1 MNSSRSVEDNSKNI
15 RGGWYNKRRQYRSV
29 AFGTWKVGDARD
41 LSIKRGIS
49 EGEGQL
55 IRSLKTSQ
63 NYSMTTTTNQFCILN
78 QRKFGIPI
86 NYNCNTCSNDTV
98 TSIKYESIMRR
109 RMAKEG
115 RRGIPEFKSVNIS
128 DHEIINR
135 NGKKLT
141 ECDDQVLNRSYGS
154 LSQRKKD
161 RIITSIQRVHQ
172 RSRSVGNDNHFS
184 LCLSPSKQSLG
195 NMSSTRYSNHSGGSI
210 GNSNGTH
217 RAYGSN
223 GNSGGLLNP
232 FKATK
237 KFFRKIYDTA
247 TLPSRLHSKVLA
259 SSVTDK
265 NEIPTTSISS
275 QYSFLDASYSLEIPD
290 DEQSY
295 QYDNDITNQDVTNSS
310 TTVNHD
316 SDLAPS
322 AMKPIMITDDT
333 MNDSGLSRSISSN
346 DSQKTSFGDF
356 RSWNEV
362 FNHLKREMA
371 YMRQRDAQIFAD
383 LQFVEHQ
390 LRNVKNQAMAKS
402 DYIMSNSS
410 NNSYSININNNDGY
424 ILNKRQIKLGDLV
437 ESMPL

>member
-1 MNSSRSVEDNSKNI
+1 
-15 RGGWYNKRRQYRSV
+15 
-29 AFGTWKVGDARD
+29 
-41 LSIKRGIS
+41 
-49 EGEGQL
+49 
-55 IRSLKTSQ
+55 
-63 NYSMTTTTNQFCILN
+63 MTTATNQFCTLN
-78 QRKFGIPI
+78 ARKFGFPI
-86 NYNCNTCSNDTV
+86 NYNCNNCLDDTI
-98 TSIKYESIMRR
+98 TSIKHESIMRR
-109 RMAKEG
+109 RMTKEG
-115 RRGIPEFKSVNIS
+115 RRGGIPEFKCVNIS
-128 DHEIINR
+128 DHEIINQK
-135 NGKKLT
+135 GKKLT
-141 ECDDQVLNRSYGS
+141 ECDDQGLNRSYGS

-161 RIITSIQRVHQ
+161 KIITSIQRVHQ

-195 NMSSTRYSNHSGGSI
+195 NMSSTRCSNHSGGNI
-210 GNSNGTH
+210 GSSNGTH
-217 RAYGSN
+217 RGYGTN
-223 GNSGGLLNP
+223 GSSGGLLNP

-247 TLPSRLHSKVLA
+247 TLPSRLHSKILA
-259 SSVTDK
+259 SSVIEK
-265 NEIPTTSISS
+265 NEIPTTSVSS

-290 DEQSY
+290 DEPSY
-295 QYDNDITNQDVTNSS
+295 QYDNDITNQDATNCS

-322 AMKPIMITDDT
+322 ALKPFIITDDT

-402 DYIMSNSS
+402 DYIMSNNNN
-410 NNSYSININNNDGY
+410 NNSYSININNGNNDGY

>member
-1 MNSSRSVEDNSKNI
+1 M
-15 RGGWYNKRRQYRSV
+15 
-29 AFGTWKVGDARD
+29 
-41 LSIKRGIS
+41 
-49 EGEGQL
+49 
-55 IRSLKTSQ
+55 LK
-63 NYSMTTTTNQFCILN
+63 
-78 QRKFGIPI
+78 
-86 NYNCNTCSNDTV
+86 
-98 TSIKYESIMRR
+98 
-109 RMAKEG
+109 
-115 RRGIPEFKSVNIS
+115 
-128 DHEIINR
+128 IINR